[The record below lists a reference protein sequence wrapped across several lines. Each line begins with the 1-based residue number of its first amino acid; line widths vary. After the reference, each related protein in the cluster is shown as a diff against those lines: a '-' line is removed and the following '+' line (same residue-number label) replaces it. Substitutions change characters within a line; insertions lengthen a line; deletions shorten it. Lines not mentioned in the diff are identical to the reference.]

1 MQCGTVELFFWKNHG
16 LNLFFTFFSCFLN
29 SGCPNHFFVICRK
42 FVQTK
47 TNLMI
52 QISIPVKKHVKKYLI
67 KKYGEIHTISKK
79 TFLGLLLL
87 ELISTE
93 ADTSDIDFNGF
104 DRYKIDI
111 PELYF
116 NTKGYTINRN
126 KLKFLGVCLERL
138 FFEDFYAFVDVEL
151 AKGKTNAWQSVELF
165 LNMNDINENEMKL
178 GSMYRNYQRHCG
190 EKIKEKKLNAVL
202 HS

>member
-1 MQCGTVELFFWKNHG
+1 MIF
-16 LNLFFTFFSCFLN
+16 
-29 SGCPNHFFVICRK
+29 
-42 FVQTK
+42 
-47 TNLMI
+47 MI

-67 KKYGEIHTISKK
+67 KKYGEIHTISKN

-93 ADTSDIDFNGF
+93 ADTSDIDFNGY
-104 DRYKIDI
+104 DRYKMDI

-116 NTKGYTINRN
+116 NVKGYKINRK

-138 FFEDFYAFVDVEL
+138 FFEDFHAFVDVEL
-151 AKGKTNAWQSVELF
+151 SKGKTNAWQSVKLFLF
-165 LNMNDINENEMKL
+165 LNNITENEMQL
-178 GSMYRNYQRHCG
+178 ASMYRNYQRHCN
-190 EKIKEKKLNAVL
+190 EKIKLKKLNAVV

>member
-1 MQCGTVELFFWKNHG
+1 
-16 LNLFFTFFSCFLN
+16 
-29 SGCPNHFFVICRK
+29 
-42 FVQTK
+42 
-47 TNLMI
+47 MI

-104 DRYKIDI
+104 DRYIIDI

-116 NTKGYTINRN
+116 NTKGYVINRN

-138 FFEDFYAFVDVEL
+138 FFEDFHAFVDVEL
-151 AKGKTNAWQSVELF
+151 AKGKSNAWQSVELF
-165 LNMNDINENEMKL
+165 LNLNNINENEMKL

-190 EKIKEKKLNAVL
+190 EKIKEKKINVIVY
-202 HS
+202 S